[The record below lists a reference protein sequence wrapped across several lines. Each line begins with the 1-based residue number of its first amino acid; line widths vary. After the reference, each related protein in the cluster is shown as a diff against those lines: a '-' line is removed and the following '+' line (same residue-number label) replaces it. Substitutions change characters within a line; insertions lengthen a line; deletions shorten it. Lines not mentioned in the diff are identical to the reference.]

1 MKTLLDQL
9 IDYVAELTGN
19 DDLAID
25 SVKTGEVKDAE
36 DLAYQKEWWDG
47 AYKSSDGW
55 VNDDL

>member
-1 MKTLLDQL
+1 MKKLLDQL
-9 IDYVAELTGN
+9 IEYVAEITGN

-36 DLAYQKEWWDG
+36 DLEFQKEWWDG
-47 AYKSSDGW
+47 AYKSLDGW